1 MKRRGDADGRFCFC
15 CRLRREKEGG
25 WKKTFLLTLLKNNEK
40 SRLSVKNKRLFVSNR
55 KRSLTR
61 IMTILKR
68 CVARIS
74 GERYHVADV
83 PHPGYK
89 LNHSL
94 KPKSVSAVWTGSIL
108 PYIKVPVQFLY
119 RYIHFFHPIDHF
131 FVICFPLGTTDDLSD
146 SGKKNIHRFYSFA
159 VFAAL
164 HVKCFTILAI
174 VRSYHRTLEMFFD
187 PLSFVL

>member
-68 CVARIS
+68 CVDRIS

-83 PHPGYK
+83 HHHGYT
-89 LNHSL
+89 LNHSI
-94 KPKSVSAVWTGSIL
+94 KPTFVFTVLNGFIL
-108 PYIKVPVQFLY
+108 
-119 RYIHFFHPIDHF
+119 
-131 FVICFPLGTTDDLSD
+131 
-146 SGKKNIHRFYSFA
+146 
-159 VFAAL
+159 
-164 HVKCFTILAI
+164 
-174 VRSYHRTLEMFFD
+174 TL
-187 PLSFVL
+187 